1 MSLKYSWRIFL
12 CTSGGDEFLVSNVHL
27 NISSFKLNS
36 HCSAAKPWRQKKIG
50 PRIFNEL
57 TKQRIL
63 PAFIV
68 PDMRH
73 DLMRDILPVL
83 YHYVVT
89 KYHPTNTNRHFDQFV
104 SFSKIVLMTQY
115 THFVIL
121 GFVLVTRVWLE
132 KGNIYIYIYIYFLMF
147 LIFFQVIARENKGP
161 GIGIEYAYSRAA
173 TSVANPSPKQLQV
186 MEAFKCL
193 VWIKLCIRG

>member
-115 THFVIL
+115 THFVRLISLTMNFATTNSREQIL
-121 GFVLVTRVWLE
+121 M
-132 KGNIYIYIYIYFLMF
+132 IMLMIDF
-147 LIFFQVIARENKGP
+147 TKLNDE
-161 GIGIEYAYSRAA
+161 IE
-173 TSVANPSPKQLQV
+173 
-186 MEAFKCL
+186 
-193 VWIKLCIRG
+193 